1 MLYKMELT
9 KYLKKCS
16 ATFFLILAADSCIA
30 LATDEKMENILLYTA
45 MILFL
50 IPIADLLF
58 NHRLTES
65 KKTNGMLSNKMR
77 LYILT
82 LSVGCCLITTS
93 YFLGKK

>member
-1 MLYKMELT
+1 MLYEVITIKFEFCFLGVEMLYKMELT

-65 KKTNGMLSNKMR
+65 KKTNGMLS
-77 LYILT
+77 I
-82 LSVGCCLITTS
+82 V
-93 YFLGKK
+93 